1 MTRSSLGSALVTGAS
16 SGIGAVYADRLAKR
30 GYDLILV
37 ARNGEKLK
45 SLAARLTAETHRSV
59 KVMPADLGDKVALA
73 KIEAVLR
80 DDPSIS
86 MLVNNAGTASIAPLL
101 NSDVDQ
107 MEAMIALNVTALTR
121 LTYAAAPA
129 FVARGAGTI
138 INIGSVVGVVPERL
152 NGVYGATKA
161 FVLALSQS
169 LQHELAD
176 KGVRIQAVL
185 PAATATDIW
194 EKSGLHHS
202 KLPAGTVMST
212 EDMVDAAL
220 TGLDQGEV
228 VTIPPLQDGDDWTR
242 FDAARL
248 ALAPKLTN
256 AAPAPRY
263 RAARASSK
271 HRVRRNLTK
280 HEDQAMTSRS
290 VVIAEPVRTAI
301 GAFGGTLKDVPAPD
315 LGAVAIRAA
324 VERAGLK
331 PEEIE
336 TAAMGNVIQAGTKM
350 NPARQAAV
358 QAGLPVTVPALTV
371 NRVCGSGAQA
381 IVSAAQE
388 ILLGNANAAVA
399 GGMESMDQAPYLV
412 QRGRWGY
419 RLGDGQLYDSVLRDG
434 LNDAFSGEHSGWHT
448 EDLVEKYQVT
458 REAQDQWAL
467 RSQQRFAR
475 AQSAGHFKSQI
486 AAVQVPGKKGPT
498 PFDQDEANRPD
509 TTIEALARLKPAF
522 RPDGAI
528 TAGNA
533 PGLNDAA
540 AAMVLAD
547 EAWAEKRGLKP
558 AARLVAYG
566 IAAVEPGMFG
576 LGPVPAVKQALQR
589 AGWEIES
596 IERAEINEAFAAI
609 AIVVAR
615 ELGFSDE
622 IVNVEGGAVAHGHPI
637 GATGAVLTTKL
648 IHSMRR
654 DGLKRGLVTLCIGG
668 GQGIALAIETLH

>member
-1 MTRSSLGSALVTGAS
+1 
-16 SGIGAVYADRLAKR
+16 
-30 GYDLILV
+30 
-37 ARNGEKLK
+37 
-45 SLAARLTAETHRSV
+45 
-59 KVMPADLGDKVALA
+59 
-73 KIEAVLR
+73 
-80 DDPSIS
+80 
-86 MLVNNAGTASIAPLL
+86 
-101 NSDVDQ
+101 
-107 MEAMIALNVTALTR
+107 
-121 LTYAAAPA
+121 
-129 FVARGAGTI
+129 
-138 INIGSVVGVVPERL
+138 
-152 NGVYGATKA
+152 
-161 FVLALSQS
+161 
-169 LQHELAD
+169 
-176 KGVRIQAVL
+176 
-185 PAATATDIW
+185 
-194 EKSGLHHS
+194 
-202 KLPAGTVMST
+202 
-212 EDMVDAAL
+212 
-220 TGLDQGEV
+220 
-228 VTIPPLQDGDDWTR
+228 
-242 FDAARL
+242 
-248 ALAPKLTN
+248 
-256 AAPAPRY
+256 
-263 RAARASSK
+263 
-271 HRVRRNLTK
+271 
-280 HEDQAMTSRS
+280 MTSRS

-324 VERAGLK
+324 VERVGLR
-331 PEEIE
+331 PDEIE
-336 TAAMGNVIQAGTKM
+336 TVAMGNVLQAGSKM

-358 QAGLPVTVPALTV
+358 QAGLPVTVPAMTV

-388 ILLGNANAAVA
+388 TLLGNANAAVA

-412 QRGRWGY
+412 GRGRWGY

-448 EDLVEKYQVT
+448 EDLVETYQVT

-467 RSQQRFAR
+467 RSQQRFAH
-475 AQSAGHFKSQI
+475 AQAAGHFKPQI

-509 TTIEALARLKPAF
+509 TTIEALARLKPVF
-522 RPDGAI
+522 RPEGAI

-547 EAWAEKRGLKP
+547 EAWADKRGLKP
-558 AARLVAYG
+558 SARLVAYG

-589 AGWEIES
+589 AGWEIGS

-615 ELGFSDE
+615 ELGLSDE
-622 IVNVEGGAVAHGHPI
+622 IVNVDGGAVARGHPI